1 MGVHNACRDSGAGA
15 VSGAWRTIHQRLVA
29 CSPCRMSWVPY
40 VAHGDAARGH
50 NGGCLHGGRHESD
63 ISAECAAAGHGIVN
77 HSDRAGSGAAG
88 PASGNAAAAHRRPF
102 WPKTVVGKAA
112 FYARYFG
119 GKKMADGRRF
129 NPATNVA
136 ASKTLPIEIITKMII
151 LDNGKSAIVTVENRG
166 PHVHGRM
173 LDVSPK
179 VAETLRMKKVA
190 LPTWLAS
197 QSRYQYRTA
206 GYSSSAMPQAWRH
219 RDWRRSLPRA
229 CQWGDAARHP
239 T

>member
-1 MGVHNACRDSGAGA
+1 
-15 VSGAWRTIHQRLVA
+15 
-29 CSPCRMSWVPY
+29 
-40 VAHGDAARGH
+40 
-50 NGGCLHGGRHESD
+50 
-63 ISAECAAAGHGIVN
+63 
-77 HSDRAGSGAAG
+77 
-88 PASGNAAAAHRRPF
+88 
-102 WPKTVVGKAA
+102 
-112 FYARYFG
+112 
-119 GKKMADGRRF
+119 MADGRRF

-206 GYSSSAMPQAWRH
+206 GYSSSPMPQAWRH
-219 RDWRRSLPRA
+219 RDW
-229 CQWGDAARHP
+229 
-239 T
+239 